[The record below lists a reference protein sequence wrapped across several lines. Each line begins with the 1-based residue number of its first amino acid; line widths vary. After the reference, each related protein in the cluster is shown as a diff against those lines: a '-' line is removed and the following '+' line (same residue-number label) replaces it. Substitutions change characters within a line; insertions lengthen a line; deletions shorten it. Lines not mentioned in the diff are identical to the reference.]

1 MTDADDDD
9 RRRRSVET
17 TKTTAAGTSSGAVK
31 RDDGDN
37 TRRKKRGEVTVL
49 DEEED
54 DGSDDDDASTTSS
67 SSDRYEANDSSK
79 TFAAYA
85 SVRGVYEMLEKRRP
99 KLFLRR
105 NLSYLKRQRRR
116 KGSSVGK
123 DDDSGGD
130 VEYAYDGTNSQVT
143 LSGNY
148 PCVMCGRNQGS
159 FRALMTHLRASHD
172 LCEYRGTRTKT
183 KTEVRVVRNDMNYD
197 GRGVLRMREADM
209 MTCAV
214 DREFRYVKCW
224 GIYMERVSCA
234 ESDAAGEEEVE
245 EDEEGEG
252 KWRDIRPADRYGEP
266 VAVVREIVKEAVRR
280 EFSMGASTIDLVDL
294 TEDASPERAPTV
306 SPPRVSP
313 PRVSSKPSPVPS
325 SEPQKSPAGANQPQ
339 VLVPLPWLKLKDS
352 PTGKVVYGAVSIEP
366 PTATTTTTTTSAGGP
381 SPLRTKIK
389 EAFEALSNS
398 RSALIKG
405 FDPTSWIVNHLK
417 RPTER
422 IIAATEPPAVL
433 PTSMTTHEENIL
445 PPPSPPVN
453 QNKRK
458 GADEEL
464 PATRTPNNEDAERP
478 TGKRPKHEIISKGPF
493 FRSKTW
499 VQMNGRPKY
508 DSDDEDTVEA
518 RCVEAKR
525 FLNEFIDFSQDELDF
540 MAEWNDVAIKFN
552 VLADYEAPALCEAF
566 VRKNGDKFRED
577 DLFHRHFVETIIN
590 LFENGVIHKR
600 EVTEILAL
608 TKRDEPLGK
617 WSVDTRGGNKRRC
630 TLVAMKEFPEPARY
644 SRDGALRD
652 VTETTNVDI
661 HF

>member
-17 TKTTAAGTSSGAVK
+17 TKKNAAGTSSGAVK

-37 TRRKKRGEVTVL
+37 TRRKNRDEVIVL

-54 DGSDDDDASTTSS
+54 DGSDDDASTTSS
-67 SSDRYEANDSSK
+67 SSDRYQANDSSK

-85 SVRGVYEMLEKRRP
+85 SVRGVYETLEKRRP

-105 NLSYLKRQRRR
+105 NLSYLTRQRRR
-116 KGSSVGK
+116 KGGSSVGN

-130 VEYAYDGTNSQVT
+130 VEYAYDGTNSRVM

-148 PCVMCGRNQGS
+148 ACVMCGRNQGS
-159 FRALMTHLRASHD
+159 FRALMTHLQASHD
-172 LCEYRGTRTKT
+172 LCEYGGTRTKT
-183 KTEVRVVRNDMNYD
+183 KTEVRVFRKDMNYD

-224 GIYMERVSCA
+224 GIYTERVGCA
-234 ESDAAGEEEVE
+234 ENDAEDEEEVE
-245 EDEEGEG
+245 EDKEEGEA

-266 VAVVREIVKEAVRR
+266 VAVVREIVKAEVRR

-294 TEDASPERAPTV
+294 TEDASPGRAPTA
-306 SPPRVSP
+306 SPPRAPSP
-313 PRVSSKPSPVPS
+313 EPSPEPSPVPNPS
-325 SEPQKSPAGANQPQ
+325 PQKSPAVADQPQ
-339 VLVPLPWLKLKDS
+339 VLVPLPWLKLKYS
-352 PTGKVVYGAVSIEP
+352 PTGNVVHGAVAIEP
-366 PTATTTTTTTSAGGP
+366 PTTTTTTTTTTTATSAGGP
-381 SPLRTKIK
+381 SPLRTKLK

-422 IIAATEPPAVL
+422 IIASTEPPAVL
-433 PTSMTTHEENIL
+433 PTSMTTREENIL

-458 GADEEL
+458 ATDEEL
-464 PATRTPNNEDAERP
+464 SATRTPNNEDAERP

-566 VRKNGDKFRED
+566 VRENGDRLRED

-608 TKRDEPLGK
+608 TKRDEPLEK
-617 WSVDTRGGNKRRC
+617 WSDRVDTRGGNKRRC
-630 TLVAMKEFPEPARY
+630 TLVAMKEFPQPARDTLATARY
-644 SRDGALRD
+644 L
-652 VTETTNVDI
+652 T
-661 HF
+661 

>member
-1 MTDADDDD
+1 MTDDDDDDDD

-17 TKTTAAGTSSGAVK
+17 TKEPAVRTSSGVVK
-31 RDDGDN
+31 RDEGDD
-37 TRRKKRGEVTVL
+37 TRRKNRNDGEVIVL
-49 DEEED
+49 DKEEE
-54 DGSDDDDASTTSS
+54 GSDDDDASTTSS
-67 SSDRYEANDSSK
+67 SSSDRYEANESSK

-85 SVRGVYEMLEKRRP
+85 SVRGVYETLEKRRP

-116 KGSSVGK
+116 KSSSVGM
-123 DDDSGGD
+123 DENSGGD
-130 VEYAYDGTNSQVT
+130 VEYAYDGTDSRVT

-148 PCVMCGRNQGS
+148 SCVMCGRNQGS

-172 LCEYRGTRTKT
+172 LCEYGGTQTKT
-183 KTEVRVVRNDMNYD
+183 KTEVRVFRKDMNYD

-214 DREFRYVKCW
+214 DREFRYIKCR

-234 ESDAAGEEEVE
+234 ESDA
-245 EDEEGEG
+245 EDEEEEEEEGEA

-266 VAVVREIVKEAVRR
+266 VAVVREILKAEVRR
-280 EFSMGASTIDLVDL
+280 EFSTGASTIDLVDL
-294 TEDASPERAPTV
+294 TEDASPGRAPRMTPSRV
-306 SPPRVSP
+306 TPSRVSQE
-313 PRVSSKPSPVPS
+313 PSPVPS
-325 SEPQKSPAGANQPQ
+325 PSPQKSPAVANQPQ

-352 PTGKVVYGAVSIEP
+352 PTGNVVHGAVSIKP
-366 PTATTTTTTTSAGGP
+366 PTTTTTTSTGGP
-381 SPLRTKIK
+381 SPLQTKIK

-405 FDPTSWIVNHLK
+405 FDPKSWIVNHLK
-417 RPTER
+417 RPTEK

-433 PTSMTTHEENIL
+433 PAPMTTREENIL

-458 GADEEL
+458 AADEEL

-478 TGKRPKHEIISKGPF
+478 IGKRRKREIISKGPF

-499 VQMNGRPKY
+499 VQMNGHPKY

-552 VLADYEAPALCEAF
+552 VIADYEAPALCEAF
-566 VRKNGDKFRED
+566 VRENGDRLRED

-608 TKRDEPLGK
+608 TKRDEPLEK
-617 WSVDTRGGNKRRC
+617 WSDRADTRGGNKRRC
-630 TLVAMKEFPEPARY
+630 TLVAMKEFPEPARDTLATARY
-644 SRDGALRD
+644 L
-652 VTETTNVDI
+652 T
-661 HF
+661 

>member
-17 TKTTAAGTSSGAVK
+17 TKKTAAGTSSGAVK
-31 RDDGDN
+31 RDNGDN
-37 TRRKKRGEVTVL
+37 TRRKNRDEVIVL
-49 DEEED
+49 DEEEED
-54 DGSDDDDASTTSS
+54 DGSDDDASTTSS
-67 SSDRYEANDSSK
+67 SSDRYQAHDSSK

-85 SVRGVYEMLEKRRP
+85 SVRGVYETLEKRRP

-116 KGSSVGK
+116 KGGSSVGK
-123 DDDSGGD
+123 DDDCGGD
-130 VEYAYDGTNSQVT
+130 VEYAYDGTNSRVM

-172 LCEYRGTRTKT
+172 LCEYGGTRTKT
-183 KTEVRVVRNDMNYD
+183 KTEVRVFRKDMNYD

-224 GIYMERVSCA
+224 GIYTERVSCA
-234 ESDAAGEEEVE
+234 ESDAEGEEEVE
-245 EDEEGEG
+245 EDKEEGEA

-266 VAVVREIVKEAVRR
+266 VAVVREIVKAEVRR

-294 TEDASPERAPTV
+294 TEDASAGRALTA
-306 SPPRVSP
+306 SPPRVPSP
-313 PRVSSKPSPVPS
+313 EPSPVPS
-325 SEPQKSPAGANQPQ
+325 PVPSPSLQKSPAVEDQPQ
-339 VLVPLPWLKLKDS
+339 VLVPLPGLKLKYS
-352 PTGKVVYGAVSIEP
+352 PTGNVVHGAVAIEP
-366 PTATTTTTTTSAGGP
+366 PTTTTTTSAGGP
-381 SPLRTKIK
+381 SPLRTKLK

-405 FDPTSWIVNHLK
+405 FDPTSWILNHLK

-422 IIAATEPPAVL
+422 IIASTEPPAVL
-433 PTSMTTHEENIL
+433 PTSMTTREGNIL

-458 GADEEL
+458 ATDEEL
-464 PATRTPNNEDAERP
+464 SATRTPNNEDAERP

-566 VRKNGDKFRED
+566 VRENGDRLRED

-608 TKRDEPLGK
+608 TKRDEPLEK
-617 WSVDTRGGNKRRC
+617 WSDRVDTRGGNKRRC
-630 TLVAMKEFPEPARY
+630 TLVAMKEFPQPARDTLATARY
-644 SRDGALRD
+644 L
-652 VTETTNVDI
+652 T
-661 HF
+661 